1 VTFKGLKKSGQFSGV
16 IPTTPRAGKMAT
28 KTASPQTLDELKTEA
43 RRNWNRWA
51 RDLVAGNPMPPAREL
66 IDAGI
71 LLGFQQ
77 PGDQLEQDAA
87 IVRKYKADRET
98 FDHATSAQA
107 EINKANEA
115 VDERITALEREL
127 DELREKRG
135 CSIAFS
141 FDRANARRR
150 MVELTRRYPALFEG
164 EVIA

>member
-1 VTFKGLKKSGQFSGV
+1 
-16 IPTTPRAGKMAT
+16 MAT
-28 KTASPQTLDELKTEA
+28 KTASPQTLDELKAEA

-51 RDLVAGNPMPPAREL
+51 RELVAGSPMPPAREL

-87 IVRKYKADRET
+87 LVRKFNDEREKFDRFT
-98 FDHATSAQA
+98 AIQA
-107 EINKANEA
+107 ETRKANEPI
-115 VDERITALEREL
+115 DERIAALEKEL

-135 CSIAFS
+135 CNIGFA

-150 MVELTRRYPALFEG
+150 MSEVARKHPALFQDEA
-164 EVIA
+164 IA

>member
-1 VTFKGLKKSGQFSGV
+1 
-16 IPTTPRAGKMAT
+16 MAT

-51 RDLVAGNPMPPAREL
+51 RDLVAGKPMPPAREL

-87 IVRKYKADRET
+87 IVRKFEADRET
-98 FDHATSAQA
+98 FDHATAAQA
-107 EINKANEA
+107 EIHKANEA
-115 VDERITALEREL
+115 VDERITALEKEL
-127 DELREKRG
+127 DELRGKRG

-141 FDRANARRR
+141 FDRGNARRR
-150 MVELTRRYPALFEG
+150 MVDLTRRYPSLFQD

>member
-1 VTFKGLKKSGQFSGV
+1 
-16 IPTTPRAGKMAT
+16 MAT
-28 KTASPQTLDELKTEA
+28 KTASPQTLDELKAEA

-87 IVRKYKADRET
+87 LVRKFNADREK
-98 FDHATSAQA
+98 FDQFTAASA
-107 EINKANEA
+107 ETRKANEPI
-115 VDERITALEREL
+115 DERIAALEKEL

-135 CSIAFS
+135 CDIGYA

-150 MVELTRRYPALFEG
+150 MCDVVRKHRALFEG
-164 EVIA
+164 EVIE